1 MLCCQVVSESEAK
14 DLNRGRAY
22 LLEVATQH
30 KVPVFRSVP
39 DACAHIVEELRQ
51 RAERRGAGRRSVDLD
66 HHSHSHSHAGHAG
79 HARHASTVA
88 AVRAAALSP
97 AAAAASATVV
107 STSVAVSVAA
117 GIGVE
122 RAKS

>member
-1 MLCCQVVSESEAK
+1 VSESEAK

-66 HHSHSHSHAGHAG
+66 HHSHSHAGHAG

-107 STSVAVSVAA
+107 STSVAVSVGA